1 MKLLKKPRVYTLFM
15 IVAGDPQEARRLLL
29 NKILEC
35 KEKSPS
41 RYGEVI
47 KTSPSFLVMK
57 KPEGKDIDFD
67 IYFWNFCGE
76 TYLDRV
82 ENSFE
87 LSAEKLRK
95 SPFTRRVSIPLWKPK
110 DHLCKNPPA
119 VTEISL
125 IQLNGILHL
134 TAYVRSL
141 DVFNYFEFNSN
152 FLNFVLDEISERTG
166 LKKGTA
172 GMVIGV
178 PHIYSRDLKRA
189 EKESGFLITGSNS
202 KYNEIYGVTEFGTH
216 IVEDYISSGWH
227 SVMESIYYSG
237 NKKKTEW
244 GELFD
249 GQAESKFLHRVF
261 LEVKNPYE
269 EQLHDKAPFSRSYG
283 VEYAHNYMIHA
294 KNIDTEVKENI
305 LKEGETYT
313 YAERARYCEKDDYR
327 VDQLYTSIQKLKRDK
342 HRRDCYVGISRE
354 WDLDSD
360 EPPCLRGYQLIGNE
374 KLKGVF
380 YMRSNDAFGAL
391 HANIFAFSTLTQYVA
406 ELTGFK
412 SHEYY
417 HFSVDMHIYTEFLD
431 PVKEILEPDTPTY
444 KIDS

>member
-1 MKLLKKPRVYTLFM
+1 M
-15 IVAGDPQEARRLLL
+15 IVAEDPQEARRLLL
-29 NKILEC
+29 NKTIDC
-35 KEKSPS
+35 KEKSASRSPS

-47 KTSPSFLVMK
+47 KTDPTLLVMK

-82 ENSFE
+82 EKS
-87 LSAEKLRK
+87 LDISAEKLED
-95 SPFTRRVSIPLWKPK
+95 SPFTRRVSIPIWKPK
-110 DHLCKNPPA
+110 DHLCQNPPS

-125 IQLNGILHL
+125 IRLESALHL
-134 TAYVRSL
+134 TAYIRSL
-141 DVFNYFEFNSN
+141 DIFNYFEFNSN
-152 FLNFVLDEISERTG
+152 FLNFVMDEIINRTG
-166 LKKGTA
+166 MKKGTA
-172 GMVIGV
+172 GMLIGI
-178 PHIYSRDLKRA
+178 PHIYTRDLKRSEEECNCLNA
-189 EKESGFLITGSNS
+189 GSTSNS
-202 KYNEIYGVTEFGTH
+202 KYKEVFGVTEFGTH
-216 IVEDYISSGWH
+216 LVEDYLSSGWH

-237 NKKKTEW
+237 DKKKTEW
-244 GELFD
+244 GELFE

-261 LEVKNPYE
+261 LEVKNPYD
-269 EQLHDKAPFSRSYG
+269 EQIHDKAPFSRSYG

-294 KNIDTEVKENI
+294 KNIDSEVKENI

-313 YAERARYCEKDDYR
+313 YAERARYCEKDDYK

-342 HRRDCYVGISRE
+342 NRRDCYVGISRE
-354 WDLDSD
+354 WDLNSD
-360 EPPCLRGYQLIGNE
+360 EPPCLRGYQLIGND
-374 KLKGVF
+374 KLEGVF

-412 SHEYY
+412 SHKYY
-417 HFSVDMHIYTEFLD
+417 HFSVDMHLYAEFLNS
-431 PVKEILEPDTPTY
+431 VKEILEPATPTY